1 MQLAAQV
8 IALEASVSS
17 VLARIAQV
25 DTRFSLSSAI
35 ADGFTDA
42 LKVLERLAKEG
53 DAASQAA
60 EAVPIVMQLRAA
72 TLGAG
77 PKTRKRRTS

>member
-25 DTRFSLSSAI
+25 DPRLSSAI